1 MVTSVTSFG
10 KSGLS
15 DWIVQRVTAVVLG
28 VYFLCMMGFFLFT
41 SDLTYDQWYA
51 YMTTT
56 YMRIFTLI
64 ALVSLAAHGWIGVW
78 AISTDYLTVRQLG
91 SAGTAIRL
99 VFQAVCALVAIVY
112 VVWGIQILW
121 GI

>member
-41 SDLTYDQWYA
+41 PDLTYDQWYA